1 MRTLVFKWCFVVF
14 ITIGGSVLNVFAGN
28 SVDIF
33 NVSSKQIGQGL
44 QLNKGLVVASSR
56 ILASKGFYLKKEN
69 KSYKVYDVAYVDPI
83 ARLVFLKVDIPYKQ
97 EKYRLET
104 HVKETE
110 SVYKENNG
118 KMESIG
124 FFTTYIKGYG
134 AIISD
139 NNELYEGM
147 PLYDNEGNVLGLLMN
162 RYSENLFIYLNSE
175 WLYFYRDNFDLLI
188 NAKRPVMNIV
198 VNELWEQP
206 GIRVMSSKN
215 TFFKEGD
222 IIIRVNDSLIRN
234 VLDFNRALI
243 AFSMFEQMTFSIL
256 RNGNTI
262 TFDLTIRRDVK

>member
-1 MRTLVFKWCFVVF
+1 MRV
-14 ITIGGSVLNVFAGN
+14 GALNT
-28 SVDIF
+28 VDIF
-33 NVSSKQIGQGL
+33 NMNAQQIGQGL
-44 QLNKGLVVASSR
+44 QLNGNVVVASSR
-56 ILASKGFYLKKEN
+56 ILSSKGFYLKKDT
-69 KSYKVYDVAYVDPI
+69 KSYSVYDVAYVDPI
-83 ARLVFLKVDIPYKQ
+83 ARLVFLNVKMPYKK
-97 EKYRLET
+97 ETYRFEM

-110 SVYKENNG
+110 SVYKEVNG
-118 KMESIG
+118 KMQNIG

-147 PLYDNEGNVLGLLMN
+147 PLYDKDGAVLGLLMS
-162 RYSENLFIYLNSE
+162 RYSDNLFIYLNSE

-188 NAKRPVMNIV
+188 NAKRPVMNII

-215 TFFKEGD
+215 PYFKEGD
-222 IIIRVNDSLIRN
+222 IIIRVNDSVIRN

-243 AFSMFEQMTFSIL
+243 AFSMFDQMTFSIL

-262 TFDLTIRRDVK
+262 TFDITLRRDAK